1 MASLNISKFV
11 MDDGTE
17 IAIKD
22 ELYASIKKEKEKEAL
37 TWLDDNGLGDII
49 KHDITLSFAR
59 GEHEEAERIKGV
71 LKKNGQD
78 NYDEKA
84 SVHPQTLKATFKDL
98 RNKGEDIPEEL
109 FNWYETPLA
118 KVKLSKGEK

>member
-1 MASLNISKFV
+1 M
-11 MDDGTE
+11 
-17 IAIKD
+17 
-22 ELYASIKKEKEKEAL
+22 KE
-37 TWLDDNGLGDII
+37 
-49 KHDITLSFAR
+49 
-59 GEHEEAERIKGV
+59 
-71 LKKNGQD
+71 NGQN

-98 RNKGEDIPEEL
+98 RNKGEDIPEDL